1 MHSSLLFKSAKSTLL
16 NINCSELNSNEALY
30 LGLARFLFPY
40 SVVPQIRVRSVVKME
55 SGGEYVC
62 ASHFPPAE
70 AVSRR
75 AHAAHAPS
83 RNPPTLAARTPHAGD
98 RRVIV
103 HDSGHVLRDVKFS
116 LDEGPTNDE
125 LQQRRN

>member
-16 NINCSELNSNEALY
+16 NINCSESKLQRILVPWT
-30 LGLARFLFPY
+30 GPFPISC

-75 AHAAHAPS
+75 AHAAYAPS
-83 RNPPTLAARTPHAGD
+83 RNPPTLAVAAKLRNGVQLLECRCERVRQAPHGP
-98 RRVIV
+98 RR
-103 HDSGHVLRDVKFS
+103 
-116 LDEGPTNDE
+116 E
-125 LQQRRN
+125 LLMLGIEE

>member
-83 RNPPTLAARTPHAGD
+83 RNPPTVAVTTPHPGD
-98 RRVIV
+98 RREIV
-103 HDSGHVLRDVKFS
+103 HTTAQVLPHVKFS
-116 LDEGPTNDE
+116 LKRGPEDD
-125 LQQRRN
+125 